1 VEGGGG
7 MRIDVG
13 SSSLAFIFL
22 LNRLMP
28 GAIKCLSLNKA
39 SGFST
44 TETRALASHTVI
56 IPK

>member
-39 SGFST
+39 IVD
-44 TETRALASHTVI
+44 LAQQK
-56 IPK
+56 PEL